1 MLRINWLTKFLLD
14 DLTVASRDKVQ
25 AWPPKSHA
33 SATLTP
39 LFSLPSELI
48 HGILTYLSAY
58 DLLAVSASCWT
69 LRKHALVEGHWHRL
83 VQMNIPG
90 VWLTSPSPCASF
102 RELYAK
108 HDRVWFLPKY
118 KIWFCDRDLMGRL
131 IVVRYDP
138 RRGCIEGYQLL
149 AVSSGNSFEH
159 WPADD
164 KVVIHGFE
172 PKINLHLDKA
182 ILQFHVQ
189 EEEANEA
196 FKSRP
201 GANRFA
207 DEMPMALDERMR
219 GMYSNFQLTRP
230 LTSADA
236 DERLAGDYPYDR
248 VWPPPAI
255 PARHHVSG
263 ARSGQGLVS
272 LNQDDKPRSRSQT
285 SDQTFRIRQWMEL
298 AGSPVPPHYMRPQ
311 GVPGMP
317 TVESMLDNDAPV
329 SVHIGEETVTYS
341 TLDPVLYT
349 PTPNKPWRGI
359 WVGDYGGH
367 GCEFLLI
374 NQPDD
379 PPATDEELG
388 LSRNDYETDKEW
400 AERQHLGRV
409 HRGRLEA
416 IKLTGDPNIPRGEY
430 TFVVEDLGVNGCVGI
445 ATDTVF
451 AGARVVKSKGHI
463 AGTGFLRG
471 KRYDD

>member
-1 MLRINWLTKFLLD
+1 
-14 DLTVASRDKVQ
+14 
-25 AWPPKSHA
+25 
-33 SATLTP
+33 
-39 LFSLPSELI
+39 
-48 HGILTYLSAY
+48 
-58 DLLAVSASCWT
+58 
-69 LRKHALVEGHWHRL
+69 
-83 VQMNIPG
+83 MNIPG

-230 LTSADA
+230 LASADA
-236 DERLAGDYPYDR
+236 DERLAGNYPYDR

-272 LNQDDKPRSRSQT
+272 LNQDDKPRSRSQV

-311 GVPGMP
+311 GLPGMP
-317 TVESMLDNDAPV
+317 TVDSMLDNEAPV

-379 PPATDEELG
+379 APATDEELG

-400 AERQHLGRV
+400 AERQQLGRI

-430 TFVVEDLGVNGCVGI
+430 TFVVEDLGANGCVGI
-445 ATDTVF
+445 ATDAVF

-463 AGTGFLRG
+463 AGTGFLRDKYIESQLILISPNKLAQYWVDFG
-471 KRYDD
+471 HISFYERVDIDPLLKV